1 MGMIGFDDS
10 TFIKSQAED
19 DSSPRQSPN
28 QKHIC
33 QKQISQLFGSC
44 FRFSVSGFPAIA
56 LATAGIA
63 WLKLNKPKAV

>member
-1 MGMIGFDDS
+1 MGTIGLDDS

-33 QKQISQLFGSC
+33 QKQISQLFGSRV
-44 FRFSVSGFPAIA
+44 RFSVTRIA
-56 LATAGIA
+56 
-63 WLKLNKPKAV
+63 